1 MHIHTYLCMYVC
13 VYVYICLYAC
23 IYVCMYE
30 YFYVYICI
38 CECVCM
44 CMCIYIYAWVCVCIC
59 VYIYIYLS
67 FVDNILTIALFLYIR
82 TSILYLIYLSYS
94 YTNHRLVQSP
104 IPEFTF
110 IGSTVCGSIA

>member
-1 MHIHTYLCMYVC
+1 MHVSM
-13 VYVYICLYAC
+13 
-23 IYVCMYE
+23 YVCMYE
-30 YFYVYICI
+30 YFYVYIYVYVSVYV
-38 CECVCM
+38 CVCVY
-44 CMCIYIYAWVCVCIC
+44 IYIYAWVCVCIC

-67 FVDNILTIALFLYIR
+67 FVDNIITIALFLYIR